1 VVNKLV
7 YHVGCAYDAE
17 SGKPL
22 WKNQFWDGKHKRY
35 EWTARYFSPATMNIG
50 GKNYLLS
57 SDFREESNSSLCA
70 IDLESGKSLW
80 QFKSPIGGL
89 ITPAGDM
96 LVVPPGYGGS
106 GTKAYKLTPAGAELL
121 WKKSLNGGAGHI
133 YQDHIYIPSGT
144 FTCADLKTGEFN
156 WKKNVPGGVAECCCS
171 VLADG
176 KIFTPLG
183 EAHQLTK
190 NFGDLTYSLMMS
202 KATPEKFIELG
213 RFNPK
218 ICMMTCPAIA
228 GGKLFL
234 RTLDGISCYDVQ
246 DHGVYVEA
254 ITAKKDELTFHFKQ
268 TGGALAAKELTG
280 IQITEANGSPKA
292 ARARIDG
299 DNIVVDIKD
308 AALPFSLSAAAG
320 VVFSGKNNL
329 PSPAFGWNESRLL
342 KFRKCFDNTIM
353 LTSELPL
360 QQNGS
365 WIKPTT
371 FEITG
376 AKITRIDLDPEG
388 KGVSLITD
396 KAWKAGET
404 VTLSY
409 PCFAVDQGEP
419 RREKLTGTVVEP
431 QRAAAKFVKVDDT
444 TAGNWKGV
452 FGSEG
457 AVICADKA
465 GTAPKCANVTLT
477 NKNDGIPWAPNP
489 ADTRYLLKS
498 GDAKDRTVSS
508 WTAYDQFEV
517 GLEITDGKEHQVAL
531 YCMAW
536 GNKCDMTVEVQD
548 ADTKAVLDSQQVKD
562 FVKGK
567 YLIWN
572 IKGQVIVRISS
583 NIQEEGTVAI
593 ASGVFLDPVK

>member
-1 VVNKLV
+1 
-7 YHVGCAYDAE
+7 
-17 SGKPL
+17 
-22 WKNQFWDGKHKRY
+22 
-35 EWTARYFSPATMNIG
+35 
-50 GKNYLLS
+50 
-57 SDFREESNSSLCA
+57 
-70 IDLESGKSLW
+70 
-80 QFKSPIGGL
+80 
-89 ITPAGDM
+89 
-96 LVVPPGYGGS
+96 
-106 GTKAYKLTPAGAELL
+106 
-121 WKKSLNGGAGHI
+121 
-133 YQDHIYIPSGT
+133 
-144 FTCADLKTGEFN
+144 
-156 WKKNVPGGVAECCCS
+156 VA
-171 VLADG
+171 
-176 KIFTPLG
+176 
-183 EAHQLTK
+183 
-190 NFGDLTYSLMMS
+190 
-202 KATPEKFIELG
+202 
-213 RFNPK
+213 
-218 ICMMTCPAIA
+218 
-228 GGKLFL
+228 
-234 RTLDGISCYDVQ
+234 
-246 DHGVYVEA
+246 
-254 ITAKKDELTFHFKQ
+254 
-268 TGGALAAKELTG
+268 
-280 IQITEANGSPKA
+280 
-292 ARARIDG
+292 
-299 DNIVVDIKD
+299 
-308 AALPFSLSAAAG
+308 
-320 VVFSGKNNL
+320 FSGKNNL

-376 AKITRIDLDPEG
+376 AKISRIDLDPEG

-517 GLEITDGKEHQVAL
+517 GVEITDGKEHQVAL

-548 ADTKAVLDSQQVKD
+548 ADTKAVMDSQQVKD